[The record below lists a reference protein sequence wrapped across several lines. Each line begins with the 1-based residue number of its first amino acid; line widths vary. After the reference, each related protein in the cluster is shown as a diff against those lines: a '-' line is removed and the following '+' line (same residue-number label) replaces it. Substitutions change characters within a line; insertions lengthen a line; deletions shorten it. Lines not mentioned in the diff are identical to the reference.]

1 MHVINHGNFPMT
13 TNINSVQKN
22 PKKQDTPLV
31 NKWLISIQDCKT
43 HNFYACIYVLK
54 KLKPNFLTVS

>member
-1 MHVINHGNFPMT
+1 MHAFNHGNFPMT
-13 TNINSVQKN
+13 TNINYVQKN

-31 NKWLISIQDCKT
+31 NKWLISIQHCKT

-54 KLKPNFLTVS
+54 KL